1 MFAQSLLAIYSSEKH
16 RQTTGIVFTKG
27 VALLKKEK
35 TVSRAPTLEDVA
47 RAAGLSPMTVSR
59 ALNNPRIVRPATVAR
74 VMEAVRATG
83 YIPNM
88 LAGSLASK
96 RSRLIAVA
104 VPQINNSMFID
115 TIQALSDELAMRG
128 YHILLCVA
136 GYTHESETDIVATI
150 LSRRPDGIVLTGIH
164 HSAELKKIIINADI
178 PAIEIWDLTPTPLD
192 MLVGFS
198 HEKIGEA
205 IGHYVVK
212 KGYRHAGL
220 LWAGDNRAARRKQG
234 VLEIMQQHPAI
245 AISEATVPLPA
256 MLSSGREG
264 MKRLLAQDAQPDII
278 VCSSD
283 TLAQGA
289 IMEAESQG
297 WQVPADVAVM
307 GFGDL
312 NFAAFNK
319 PAITT
324 VSVDRWR
331 IGQQAAAML
340 ADKIAGKTIEQ
351 PVLDIG
357 FSLIERE
364 STQDGNQRV
373 RG

>member
-1 MFAQSLLAIYSSEKH
+1 M
-16 RQTTGIVFTKG
+16 
-27 VALLKKEK
+27 LKREK

-47 RAAGLSPMTVSR
+47 RSARLSPMTVSR
-59 ALNNPRIVRPATVAR
+59 ALNNPGIVRPATVAR

-115 TIQALSDELAMRG
+115 TIQALSDELALRG

-136 GYTHESETDIVATI
+136 GYSHESETDIVATI

-264 MKRLLAQDAQPDII
+264 MNRLLAQDAQPDII

-297 WQVPADVAVM
+297 LQVPADVAVM